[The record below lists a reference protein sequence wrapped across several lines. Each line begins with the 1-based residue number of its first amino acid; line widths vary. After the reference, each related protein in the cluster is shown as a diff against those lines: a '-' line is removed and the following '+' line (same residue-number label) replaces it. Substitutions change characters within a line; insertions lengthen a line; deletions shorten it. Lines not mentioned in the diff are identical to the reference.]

1 MWVGWLWK
9 EPVNYWSRCL
19 NWRPFAFMHVRSRAV
34 HWSTASS
41 TSSVVTHLRCDGKHG
56 MSLVAT
62 LLLSPTVKEFLKS
75 ANISQSY
82 EQISSGTF
90 FKVHSV
96 SITVWYLVLVLE
108 ILFLVVDLAKDLLCK
123 CNWIKEYMTLLSFGK
138 DIIMLQQFAKVFL
151 MRSLVQR
158 VLPIVRFVKH
168 LLNRSWEYVCVV
180 KQKLRVCV
188 WRNRS
193 WEYVCVAKQKL
204 RVCVRRN
211 RSWEYVCGET
221 EAESMCVAK
230 QKLRVCVCGETEAES
245 MCVAR
250 LGWIWKCWLAAVDRQ
265 AGSND
270 EAELYYKRSVEL
282 RPDVS
287 CQLWTFICE

>member
-1 MWVGWLWK
+1 
-9 EPVNYWSRCL
+9 
-19 NWRPFAFMHVRSRAV
+19 
-34 HWSTASS
+34 
-41 TSSVVTHLRCDGKHG
+41 

-168 LLNRSWEYVCVV
+168 LLNRSWEYVCGETEAE
-180 KQKLRVCV
+180 
-188 WRNRS
+188 S
-193 WEYVCVAKQKL
+193 MCVAKQKL

-211 RSWEYVCGET
+211 RSWEYVCGE
-221 EAESMCVAK
+221 
-230 QKLRVCVCGETEAES
+230 
-245 MCVAR
+245 AR
-250 LGWIWKCWLAAVDRQ
+250 LNMEVLTGCCWQTSWQQWRSRTVLQAFSRAA
-265 AGSND
+265 AWC
-270 EAELYYKRSVEL
+270 ELSVMNIY
-282 RPDVS
+282 
-287 CQLWTFICE
+287 LWVIVIKGKGERIYIAPSS

>member
-1 MWVGWLWK
+1 
-9 EPVNYWSRCL
+9 
-19 NWRPFAFMHVRSRAV
+19 
-34 HWSTASS
+34 
-41 TSSVVTHLRCDGKHG
+41 

-168 LLNRSWEYVCVV
+168 LLNRSWEYVC
-180 KQKLRVCV
+180 
-188 WRNRS
+188 
-193 WEYVCVAKQKL
+193 
-204 RVCVRRN
+204 
-211 RSWEYVCGET
+211 GET

-230 QKLRVCVCGETEAES
+230 QKLRVCVWRGSAEYGS
-245 MCVAR
+245 VDW
-250 LGWIWKCWLAAVDRQ
+250 LLLTDKLAAMTKPNCITSVQ
-265 AGSND
+265 SSCGLMWVVSYEHLFVSN
-270 EAELYYKRSVEL
+270 
-282 RPDVS
+282 
-287 CQLWTFICE
+287 CH